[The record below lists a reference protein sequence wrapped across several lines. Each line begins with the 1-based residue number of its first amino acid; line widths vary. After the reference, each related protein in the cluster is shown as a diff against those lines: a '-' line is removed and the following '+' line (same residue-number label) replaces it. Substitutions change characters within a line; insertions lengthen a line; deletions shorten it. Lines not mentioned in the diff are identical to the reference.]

1 MKTRLVLPLIL
12 GLLATQASAL
22 VVTGTVDG
30 TVTPDTRVSG
40 WVVTPFGQPVQ
51 EIVGVPV
58 QSNRFSLEIPIT
70 APTARGQVALTPQN
84 VSWPGVID
92 PVAVS
97 GQVQAAELRFFTY
110 RDQNNNGRRD
120 EAEALNEVAA
130 QVGRST
136 LFIVWVNGD
145 VTVKANK
152 GYVAT
157 LKRGWNAFLVDDG
170 RAVSLKPF
178 AADTAVTVRLNR

>member
-1 MKTRLVLPLIL
+1 MKTRHVLPLML

-22 VVTGTVDG
+22 IVSGTVDG

-58 QSNRFSLEIPIT
+58 QGNRFSMEIPT
-70 APTARGQVALTPQN
+70 AAPTARAQVALTPQN

-97 GQVQAAELRFFTY
+97 GQVQSAELRFFTY
-110 RDQNNNGRRD
+110 RDLNNNGRRD
-120 EAEALNEVAA
+120 DAEPLREVAA
-130 QVGRST
+130 QAGRST

-145 VTVKANK
+145 LTVKANK
-152 GYVAT
+152 GYVAQV
-157 LKRGWNAFLVDDG
+157 KRGWNAFLVDVG

-178 AADTAVTVRLNR
+178 AADIGVTVRLNR